1 MSYREQMAGGMPMPH
16 APMRILHV
24 MSSLAP
30 RYGGPP
36 QVCLELCQELAR
48 RGERVS
54 IYSTNMDGPGELDV
68 PLTRSVWTNGVE
80 VRYFPVQAPRS
91 YAMSWP
97 FARALRRAIPEQ
109 DIVHIHSLYV
119 FPSTVAA
126 YYCRRSAVP
135 YLVRPH
141 GSLDPYLFRRHR
153 GRKWV
158 YERLIEWRNLNRAAA
173 IHYTAQEEEALVR
186 PLGLRARGVIV
197 PPGVHAD
204 RYAEGP
210 SRAAFD
216 EAWPETRGRRVI
228 LYLGR
233 LNFKK
238 GLDLLARAFGQ
249 LVRQRE
255 DVHLLLAGPD
265 NEGYGATVRRWLEA
279 EGVLQRCTFA
289 GMLVGSRKLAAL
301 RNADVFALPSYT
313 ENFGVAVV
321 EAMACGL
328 PVVISNR
335 VNIWREVAEAGA
347 GIVVDCD
354 AEEVRRALAALLDDP
369 AGRQGMGK
377 RARRLVRERFSWEAA
392 GDRMVE
398 AYRQIL
404 TEHRQ
409 RMTTNRLQGEASAC
423 A

>member
-1 MSYREQMAGGMPMPH
+1 MR
-16 APMRILHV
+16 PMRILHV
-24 MSSLAP
+24 LSSLAP

-48 RGERVS
+48 RGEEVS
-54 IYSTNMDGPGELDV
+54 IYTTNMDGPRELDV
-68 PLTRSVWTNGVE
+68 PLQRPVWTNGNGVE
-80 VRYFPVQAPRS
+80 VRYFPVQTPRS
-91 YAMSWP
+91 YVMSWP

-119 FPSTVAA
+119 FPSTIAA
-126 YYCRRSAVP
+126 YYCRRAAVP

-158 YERLIEWRNLNRAAA
+158 YERLFEWRNLNRAAA
-173 IHYTAQEEEALVR
+173 IHYTTQEEEELVR

-197 PPGVHAD
+197 PPGVHAE

-216 EAWPETRGRRVI
+216 EAWPETRGRRVV

-238 GLDLLARAFGQ
+238 GLDLLAKAFGQ
-249 LVRQRE
+249 LARQRD

-265 NEGYGATVRRWLEA
+265 NDGYGAMVWQWLA
-279 EGVLQRCTFA
+279 NEGVLARCSFA
-289 GMLVGSRKLAAL
+289 GMLLGSRKLMAL
-301 RNADVFALPSYT
+301 RHADVFVLPSYT
-313 ENFGVAVV
+313 ENFGIAVV

-335 VNIWREVAEAGA
+335 VNIWRDVAAAQA

-354 AEEVRRALAALLDDP
+354 ADELSRALAAVLADP
-369 AGRQGMGK
+369 TGGKAMGE
-377 RARRLVRERFSWEAA
+377 RARRLVRERFTWGAA
-392 GDRMVE
+392 ADRMLEV
-398 AYRQIL
+398 YREIL
-404 TEHRQ
+404 AEHKQ
-409 RMTTNRLQGEASAC
+409 GMTASRLRREASAC

>member
-1 MSYREQMAGGMPMPH
+1 MSYREQLAGGTPMVHP
-16 APMRILHV
+16 PMRILHV

-48 RGERVS
+48 RGERVG
-54 IYSTNMDGPGELDV
+54 IYSTNMDGPGELNV
-68 PLTRSVWTNGVE
+68 PLAQSVWTNGVE
-80 VRYFPVQAPRS
+80 VRYFPVQTPRS
-91 YAMSWP
+91 YVMSWP
-97 FARALRRAIPEQ
+97 LARALRRAIPEQ

-126 YYCRRSAVP
+126 YFCRRAGVP

-158 YERLIEWRNLNRAAA
+158 YERLVEWRNLNRAAA

-186 PLGLRARGVIV
+186 PLQLRARGVIV

-210 SRAAFD
+210 TRAAFH
-216 EAWPETRGRRVI
+216 EAWPETRGRRVV

-249 LVRQRE
+249 LARQHD
-255 DVHLLLAGPD
+255 DVHLVLAGPD
-265 NEGYGATVRRWLEA
+265 NEGYGATVRQWLAKEN
-279 EGVLQRCTFA
+279 VLSRCTFT
-289 GMLVGSRKLAAL
+289 GMLLGSRKLMAL
-301 RNADVFALPSYT
+301 RHADVFVLPSYT
-313 ENFGVAVV
+313 ENFGLALV
-321 EAMACGL
+321 EAMACGV

-335 VNIWREVAEAGA
+335 VNIWREVEEAGA
-347 GIVVDCD
+347 GLVVGCD
-354 AEEVRRALAALLDDP
+354 AEEVRRALAAVLADP
-369 AGRQGMGK
+369 ASRQAMGG
-377 RARRLVRERFSWEAA
+377 RARRLVEERFSWGAA

-398 AYRQIL
+398 VYRQIL
-404 TEHRQ
+404 AEHGQ
-409 RMTTNRLQGEASAC
+409 GITANRLRREASAC